1 MRELTRC
8 IAWALAVGTVA
19 LLLAAFAEG
28 GLAQADGMWAW
39 AVLLVYSPFYL
50 LGDVFSGE
58 RAASPA
64 LSGFDA
70 AVFGAQFL
78 YFLVITAGVRYL
90 HRKRSRGAR

>member
-8 IAWALAVGTVA
+8 IAWTLAIGAAA
-19 LLLAAFAEG
+19 LLLAAFAG
-28 GLAQADGMWAW
+28 VGLAHADGVWAW
-39 AVLLVYSPFYL
+39 VVLLVYTPFYL
-50 LGDVFSGE
+50 LGHAFS
-58 RAASPA
+58 AQKSWSPG

-90 HRKRSRGAR
+90 YRKKARGVA

>member
-8 IAWALAVGTVA
+8 IAWTLAIGAAA
-19 LLLAAFAEG
+19 LLLAAFAG
-28 GLAQADGMWAW
+28 VGLAQADGVWAW

-50 LGDVFSGE
+50 LGHVFNGE
-58 RAASPA
+58 KVASPA

-78 YFLVITAGVRYL
+78 YFFVITAGVRYL
-90 HRKRSRGAR
+90 HRKRTRGAA